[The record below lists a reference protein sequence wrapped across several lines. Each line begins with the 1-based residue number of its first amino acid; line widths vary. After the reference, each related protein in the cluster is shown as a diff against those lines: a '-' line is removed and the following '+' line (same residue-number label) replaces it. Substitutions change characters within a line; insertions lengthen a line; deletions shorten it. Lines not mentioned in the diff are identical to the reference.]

1 MTHTRPSLYLSLL
14 VLLSQA
20 AWAAPQSLPTISQAK
35 NAEQLILDRQLLDQ
49 DLWQPEVEA
58 QRHEAIFTTLWDNLL
73 KAQDKFKVL
82 AGFPFTTLKIGTT
95 ESSEDL
101 DLQIKRTKFGI
112 GTLSLSSEKWYEL
125 LRKYRSAGYRI
136 EHTEWH
142 HSSFTPPIDDQAAK
156 SKVSMTIHAYNP
168 KDSHRVI
175 IRGHLDVDWST
186 VKDKSGMPTPET
198 ITINDME
205 ILERHAPPAFQEV
218 FRVNGTSE
226 NPLVLPLH
234 VYDLNGDGLSEIIVG
249 GQNMLIQNKGK
260 GKFEAKTLL
269 PGNPALYDAAILADF
284 TGDGQTDYIAIDQ
297 KGYPLLFERDSNGAF
312 TQEGRQVANAHF
324 KHPKSFTAGDIDG
337 DGDLDLFIA
346 NYKYAYRQ
354 GQWPTPYFDAND
366 GFPAYLLQNDG
377 KGNFTDITEQAGL
390 ATKRFRR
397 TYSSSLVDLDDDLDM
412 DLVVVSDYAGM
423 DMYLNDGKG
432 NFTDISND
440 FGGNRHFFGMGHTF
454 ADYNLD
460 GKLDLFVI
468 GMSSTTAR
476 RLENMGLE
484 RPDKP
489 EFNQMRQKMGY
500 GNRMFLRDGDRFS
513 EAPFNDQVAHTG
525 WSWGASSFDFDN
537 DGDKDIFIANGHYSG
552 KSTKDYCTTFWRHD
566 IYTEG
571 SKPDFEQD
579 KLFQSVS
586 SSLRQADISWN
597 GYEHKVLYLNNK
609 GTDFINIAYLMGA
622 AFEYDGRA
630 VVTDDLDGD
639 GRVDLLTVEFKTQ
652 GLDNNSYTVH
662 VYRNQLEAAGHWV
675 GVHLQAGPGFSPIG
689 ATIKLISE
697 RGTQMT
703 RLVTGD
709 SFSSQHPASA
719 HFGLGRLQ
727 KIESLEIQWPNGI
740 VQHIKKPEID
750 QYHEIKSPPSH

>member
-1 MTHTRPSLYLSLL
+1 MTPSLFICLLIILSP
-14 VLLSQA
+14 A
-20 AWAAPQSLPTISQAK
+20 AWATSQGTPAISQGRS
-35 NAEQLILDRQLLDQ
+35 AEQLMLDRQLLDQ
-49 DLWQPEVEA
+49 SLWEPEVGA
-58 QRHEAIFTTLWDNLL
+58 QRHEAIFTRLWDELL
-73 KAQDKFKVL
+73 KTQDKFKVL
-82 AGFPFTTLKIGTT
+82 AGFPFTTLNIGTV
-95 ESSEDL
+95 ESSEEL
-101 DLQIKRTKFGI
+101 DLQIRRTKFSS
-112 GTLSLSSEKWYEL
+112 GTLAFSPEKWYEL
-125 LRKYRSAGYRI
+125 LRKYRSAGYHI

-142 HSSFTPPIDDQAAK
+142 HSRFTPAIDDQAAK
-156 SKVSMTIHAYNP
+156 SQVSMTIHAFHQES
-168 KDSHRVI
+168 SHRVI
-175 IRGHLDVDWST
+175 IRAHLAVDWSST
-186 VKDKSGMPTPET
+186 NDKEGMPAPKI
-198 ITINDME
+198 ITVNDME
-205 ILERHAPPAFQEV
+205 ILERHAPPAFKEV
-218 FRVNGTSE
+218 FKINGTSK

-249 GQNMLIQNKGK
+249 GQNMLIRNKGK
-260 GKFEAKTLL
+260 GIFEAETFL
-269 PGNPALYDAAILADF
+269 PGNPAIYDAAVLADF
-284 TGDGQTDYIAIDQ
+284 TGDGAVDYVAVGQ
-297 KGYPLLFERDSNGAF
+297 KGYPLLFEGDSEGKF
-312 TQEGRQVANAHF
+312 TQAGRRAADAHF
-324 KHPKSFTAGDIDG
+324 KQPKSFTAGDIDG

-366 GFPAYLLQNDG
+366 GFPAYLLRNDG
-377 KGNFTDITEQAGL
+377 KGNFTDITKQSGL
-390 ATKRFRR
+390 APKRFRR

-432 NFTDISND
+432 HFTDISDD

-454 ADYNLD
+454 ADYNMD
-460 GKLDLFVI
+460 GKLDLYVI

-476 RLENMGLE
+476 RLEKMGL
-484 RPDKP
+484 RRDDKP
-489 EFNQMRQKMGY
+489 KFNQMRQNMGY
-500 GNRMFLRDGDRFS
+500 GNRMFLRNGDRFS
-513 EAPFNDQVAHTG
+513 EAPFNDLVARTG

-537 DGDKDIFIANGHYSG
+537 DGDKDIFVANGHYSG
-552 KSTKDYCTTFWRHD
+552 KSTQDYCTTFWRHD

-586 SSLRQADISWN
+586 SALRHADISWN
-597 GYEHKVLYLNNK
+597 GYEHKVLFMNNG

-652 GLDNNSYTVH
+652 GLDKNSYTVH
-662 VYRNQLEAAGHWV
+662 VYSNQLEQAGHWI

-689 ATIKLISE
+689 ATIKLTSE
-697 RGTQMT
+697 KGIQMT

-719 HFGLGRLQ
+719 HFGLGQ
-727 KIESLEIQWPNGI
+727 SKKIAAMEIQWPNGV
-740 VQHIKKPEID
+740 VQRIENPKID
-750 QYHEIKSPPSH
+750 QYLEVKSPTDH